1 MSMFYRHNRG
11 GKRLQRKPKSESS
24 SGARLAALLL
34 CLSMLMGF
42 LPALASAADDG
53 EKLSSIVTFDSIH
66 LFDAG
71 KGIVVSRGVAVEIH
85 LLAQLV
91 THCVAT
97 NTAPNLTT
105 QRPITLF

>member
-24 SGARLAALLL
+24 SGVRLAALLL

-53 EKLSSIVTFDSIH
+53 EKLSSIVMFDSI
-66 LFDAG
+66 
-71 KGIVVSRGVAVEIH
+71 
-85 LLAQLV
+85 
-91 THCVAT
+91 
-97 NTAPNLTT
+97 
-105 QRPITLF
+105 ITFAAKDRKA